1 MAVELLKNGRTHMPE
16 GLYSEKDSKFDAD
29 LVLGLE
35 DGKARFSLEFPKK
48 EEMSTD
54 GRRNELWLI

>member
-1 MAVELLKNGRTHMPE
+1 MKSRWIKDGGGASEKGAYPCERTVFQ
-16 GLYSEKDSKFDAD
+16 EKDSKFDAD

-48 EEMSTD
+48 KK
-54 GRRNELWLI
+54 